1 MSGEPCPPAP
11 LQTMNMKT
19 DGKILIYEDIAGV
32 SRAAA
37 EMFLELSI
45 KEAGC
50 KGFFTAVLSG
60 GKTPAV
66 LYSMLARDEFGG
78 RVPWEAVH
86 LFWGDERCVGK
97 DDPPSNYKNAYDLL
111 ISKIDIPS
119 GNIHRIKG
127 ELPPASAAI
136 AYEQEIRFF
145 FNGIKKGGGRSE
157 AAREGAGDS
166 DGLPT
171 FDLVFLGLGAD
182 GHTLSIFP
190 STAALHEK
198 ERMVVDNYVEKLDSR
213 RITMTLPLIN
223 NASCVVFLVSGKE
236 KGRALKEVL
245 SGKGGLPAQ
254 LIRPAKGDVLWLVDR
269 EAASLVS

>member
-1 MSGEPCPPAP
+1 
-11 LQTMNMKT
+11 MKP
-19 DGKILIYEDIAGV
+19 DEKILIYEDIAGV

-37 EMFLELSI
+37 EIFLAFSI
-45 KEAGC
+45 KEAGR
-50 KGFFTAVLSG
+50 KGFFTAVMSG

-66 LYSMLARDEFGG
+66 LYSMLAGDEFGG
-78 RVPWEAVH
+78 RVPWAAVH

-127 ELPPASAAI
+127 ELPPASAAF
-136 AYEQEIRFF
+136 AYEREIRFF
-145 FNGIKKGGGRSE
+145 FNGVKKGGGRSE
-157 AAREGAGDS
+157 AAREGAPDS
-166 DGLPT
+166 EGLPS

-198 ERMVVDNYVEKLDSR
+198 ERMVVDNYVEGLGAH
-213 RITMTLPLIN
+213 RITMTPPLIN
-223 NASCVVFLVSGKE
+223 NAACAVFIVSGKE
-236 KGRALKEVL
+236 KSRALKEVL
-245 SGKGGLPAQ
+245 SGFGGLPAQ
-254 LIRPAKGDVLWLVDR
+254 LIRPSGGDIVWLVDR